1 VASGRIT
8 IDVGLEASGV
18 AKGAKDAEKALEGL
32 EDAVGDASR
41 SGGRDLDR
49 IEDELRDIQ
58 KQTATTGRK
67 VGNDLDDGFEKAKR
81 GADDFKDEANSSLRE
96 TAASITSVEDALGAV
111 QEIAANAFV
120 GFGPVGAGA
129 GLVGALGF
137 GLLLEN
143 LRAQGE
149 AADEMKRRWSDA
161 YAAAAEAGRDFL
173 DQQQIEDEAR
183 DIRFN
188 PDRVK
193 EYNQAVKDAAALN
206 LDVNDVLLARAGDEE
221 SLQLVVDETNRK
233 YKQVFSDFAR
243 ARSAEAAE
251 LVQIEDRY
259 RALADLQ
266 AQNAQKA
273 REDQAVRDQLHERE
287 RDQISRTHEALL
299 GIQRLGP
306 VTVPIVPKIDWREVQ
321 DLERRMARGLQVN
334 VTALNGG
341 RTWE

>member
-1 VASGRIT
+1 MALKLDVLANTRQVVSEMKKAGASVE
-8 IDVGLEASGV
+8 DVTDALDDMAREGAQDGEKLERSFRELAQ
-18 AKGAKDAEKALEGL
+18 
-32 EDAVGDASR
+32 ASR
-41 SGGRDLDR
+41 
-49 IEDELRDIQ
+49 
-58 KQTATTGRK
+58 ATGRK
-67 VGNDLDDGFEKAKR
+67 VGNDLDDGFDKAKR

-120 GFGPVGAGA
+120 GFGPIGAGA
-129 GLVGALGF
+129 GLVTALGL
-137 GLLLEN
+137 GLVLEN

-149 AADEMKRRWSDA
+149 AADEMKRRWADA

-188 PDRVK
+188 TDRVN

-206 LDVNDVLLARAGDEE
+206 LAVNDVILARAGDEE

-233 YKQVFSDFAR
+233 YKEVFSDFAR

-266 AQNAQKA
+266 SQNAQKA
-273 REDQAVRDQLHERE
+273 REDQAVRDQLHEQERE
-287 RDQISRTHEALL
+287 QIARTHEALL

-306 VTVPIVPKIDWREVQ
+306 VTVPIVAKVDTSQVQ
-321 DLERRMARGLQVN
+321 ELERRMARGLQVN

>member
-1 VASGRIT
+1 MALKLDVLANTRQVVSEMKKAGASVE
-8 IDVGLEASGV
+8 DVTDALDDMAREGGQDGEKLERSFRELAQ
-18 AKGAKDAEKALEGL
+18 
-32 EDAVGDASR
+32 ASR
-41 SGGRDLDR
+41 AAGR
-49 IEDELRDIQ
+49 Q
-58 KQTATTGRK
+58 
-67 VGNDLDDGFEKAKR
+67 VGNDLDDGFDKAKR

-129 GLVGALGF
+129 GLVAALGF

-188 PDRVK
+188 PDRVN

-206 LDVNDVLLARAGDEE
+206 LAVNDVLLARAGDEE

-266 AQNAQKA
+266 AENAQKA
-273 REDQAVRDQLHERE
+273 RDDQAVRDQLHEQE

-299 GIQRLGP
+299 GIQQLGP
-306 VTVPIVPKIDWREVQ
+306 VTVPIVPKVDWREVQ
-321 DLERRMARGLQVN
+321 ELERRMARGLQVN